1 MPYSHV
7 VSDCVVWWS
16 RRSAVFDASTAAPT
30 RAVERLSFLVNLA
43 PGATGFEE
51 AVSWLV
57 DVDVAHGHFLAK
69 SRCHTDLLTNVVD
82 PQD

>member
-16 RRSAVFDASTAAPT
+16 RRSAVFDASTAAST

-57 DVDVAHGHFLAK
+57 DVDVAHGHFWRSHGAIQILI
-69 SRCHTDLLTNVVD
+69 NVVD